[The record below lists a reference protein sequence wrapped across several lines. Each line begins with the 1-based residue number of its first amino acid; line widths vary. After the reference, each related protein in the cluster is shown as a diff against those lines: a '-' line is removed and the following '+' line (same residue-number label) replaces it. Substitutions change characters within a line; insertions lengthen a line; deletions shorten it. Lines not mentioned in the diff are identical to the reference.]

1 MLRALLVD
9 DDDVFAPAIAEII
22 RQEGF
27 EVTTACSLAEARRVL
42 SGIDPTLFLIDLT
55 LPDGNGLDLAREVLD
70 ESKAHVIL
78 ITGHASLDSAIEA
91 LRIKTFDYLTKPL
104 DLEHLRRLMT
114 HVRLQA
120 THRDTFRLIDAT
132 GNPAAFGPLVGA
144 SDAMRKLYSIIKKV
158 APTETSVLIFGESGT
173 GKDLVGRAIHELSA
187 RCNRPYLALNCGAV
201 SPTLIGSELFGHE
214 KGSFT
219 GANRR
224 HIGYFERASGGT
236 LFLDEVSEMPV
247 ELQVNLLRVL
257 ETGTLMRLGGNREIK
272 VDVRVIA
279 ATNRKSDAAIAA
291 GEFRKDLFFRLSGF
305 SIKVPPLRERA
316 GDIELLARYFLS
328 VINRENNT
336 RRNLRADAIA
346 KLNAYEWPGNV
357 RELKNLIARAYVMCD
372 SDDITAECLPELSDT
387 WDRVPD
393 GAPVFTVGDSLEQV
407 ELTLIQATLEYFNGN
422 KRRAAQSLG
431 ISLKTIYNR
440 LNKTKDAAPHP
451 ASDA

>member
-1 MLRALLVD
+1 L
-9 DDDVFAPAIAEII
+9 
-22 RQEGF
+22 
-27 EVTTACSLAEARRVL
+27 
-42 SGIDPTLFLIDLT
+42 LIDLT
-55 LPDGNGLDLAREVLD
+55 LPDGNGLDLARELLD
-70 ESKAHVIL
+70 VSSAHVIL

-91 LRIKTFDYLTKPL
+91 LRMRTFDYLTKPL
-104 DLEHLRRLMT
+104 DLEHLRRLLT

-120 THRDTFRLIDAT
+120 AHRDTLRLIDAS

-144 SDAMRKLYSIIKKV
+144 SEPMRKLYSIIEKV
-158 APTETSVLIFGESGT
+158 APTETSVLIYGESGT

-187 RCNRPYLALNCGAV
+187 RCNRPYLALNCGAL

-236 LFLDEVSEMPV
+236 LFLDEVSEMPA

-257 ETGTLMRLGGNREIK
+257 ETGTLMRLGGHREIK

-279 ATNRKSDAAIAA
+279 ATNRISSAVIAA
-291 GEFRKDLFFRLSGF
+291 GDFRKDLFFRLSGF

-328 VINRENNT
+328 VMNRENNS
-336 RRNLRADAIA
+336 RRSLCEDAIV
-346 KLNAYEWPGNV
+346 KLNAYDWPGNV
-357 RELKNLIARAYVMCD
+357 RELKNQIARAYVMCD
-372 SDDITAECLPELSDT
+372 GDELTSACLPDLTDG

-393 GAPVFTVGDSLEQV
+393 GTPVFTVGESLEEV
-407 ELTLIQATLEYFNGN
+407 ERTLIHATLEYFTGN

-440 LNKTKDAAPHP
+440 LNKTENDNANPNP
-451 ASDA
+451 